1 MQYLT
6 SASRAALLA
15 AARAIESDH
24 PEWADQLRYAARIR
38 HLGARRQFLRHNG
51 YMGAI

>member
-1 MQYLT
+1 MQYLK

-15 AARAIESDH
+15 AARAIEAEH

-51 YMGAI
+51 FMQSI